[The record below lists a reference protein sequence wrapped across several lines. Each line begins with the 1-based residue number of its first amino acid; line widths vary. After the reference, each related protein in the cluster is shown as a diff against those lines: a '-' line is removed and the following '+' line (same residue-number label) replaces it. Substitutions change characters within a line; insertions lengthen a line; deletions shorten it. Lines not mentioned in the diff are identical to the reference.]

1 MNIELIKDIPERG
14 RRWVA
19 GVTVFGVDHTV
30 FIKYIESGHAKVI
43 NVKEPIWGVK
53 KEDLK
58 DEEE

>member
-1 MNIELIKDIPERG
+1 MDILLLKDIPERG
-14 RRWVA
+14 RRWVK
-19 GVTVFGVDHTV
+19 GTTVYGVDPNV
-30 FIKYIESGHAKVI
+30 FNKYIESGHAKAV